1 MPSWCLKQPGGGKL
15 WSELCPY
22 LTAITM
28 HYLYYGSTNALFKEH
43 FHKAMAPVM
52 QVKKKRHHK
61 TGKFIMR
68 KINFYT
74 THHVGTCTSKW
85 NAFSYLTF
93 QTIPYSKVLRILKPD
108 NMSFYVTWVFHY
120 TRKRWP
126 RWGFTPGWE
135 PLPSISKREPTC
147 ESTLRIHLWIA
158 YTMCVWSFFRADVST
173 YGPWLA
179 KTTYVFWLQLQ
190 LYTRRAF

>member
-22 LTAITM
+22 LTAIMM

-85 NAFSYLTF
+85 NVFSYLTF

-108 NMSFYVTWVFHY
+108 NMSFMSPEFFTIPESGGSGGDLSCDPQAENHCHQSVNVNQHVNQHCEY
-120 TRKRWP
+120 T
-126 RWGFTPGWE
+126 FE
-135 PLPSISKREPTC
+135 
-147 ESTLRIHLWIA
+147 
-158 YTMCVWSFFRADVST
+158 
-173 YGPWLA
+173 
-179 KTTYVFWLQLQ
+179 
-190 LYTRRAF
+190 